1 MDILITV
8 ALFVIALCMVFG
20 KGFTINIK
28 HIYDMPH
35 EVNQVNP
42 VNPVNQ
48 EKLDDDFKVMT
59 DVVQTIQDF
68 MGVNRDE

>member
-1 MDILITV
+1 
-8 ALFVIALCMVFG
+8 
-20 KGFTINIK
+20 
-28 HIYDMPH
+28 MPH

-68 MGVNRDE
+68 MGVNMDE